1 MATDATLYD
10 QLAALLQYPGTEL
23 RGCVADSRDAT
34 APAQPEAAAALDSF
48 DARTRDLSEGEL
60 QELYTRTFDTN
71 PATALEVGWHL
82 FGEQYERGAFL
93 VRMRGDMRRFDLK
106 ESTELPD
113 HLSHVLAVLG
123 RMDGE
128 EADAFATTQ
137 VLPALARMREGVK
150 SLESP
155 YEDVLTAIWLVLT
168 ARFGPVAA
176 IGRPQA
182 ARFQSRSTGSSK
194 GGQLW

>member
-1 MATDATLYD
+1 MITDTTVFD
-10 QLAALLQYPGTEL
+10 QLAALLEYPDAEL
-23 RGCVADSRDAT
+23 RGHLAGSRDLA
-34 APAQPEAAAALDSF
+34 AQDQPKAAEALDSF
-48 DARTRDLSEGEL
+48 DARTRDLSDGEL

-93 VRMRGDMRRFDLK
+93 VRMRGEMRRFDLK

-123 RMDGE
+123 RMDSE
-128 EADAFATTQ
+128 EAGAFATTQ
-137 VLPALARMREGVK
+137 VIPALARMREGVK

-155 YEDVLTAIWLVLT
+155 YEDILTAIWLVLT
-168 ARFGPVAA
+168 ARFGSAA
-176 IGRPQA
+176 AGSEPQP
-182 ARFQSRSTGSSK
+182 ARSQSRGIGSSK
-194 GGQLW
+194 GGKLW